1 MLFDD
6 RLMAVANFGTGK
18 LYPLS
23 YNDPKP
29 QLTEMQLPRLIEN
42 PDGMG
47 LAPDGAL
54 IVLENAIQSG
64 QGRILRIPSPKAAGM
79 HRIEILREGMES
91 PVNLTIPPQ
100 GCAFVSESR
109 IRHRLLPG
117 HETEVPTASA
127 SINCLCLSPPRNN
140 LSTTTAGGGLRCCQ
154 QANNNHAS
162 LQTRLA
168 LRFPFL
174 PVTADCPLG

>member
-91 PVNLTIPPQ
+91 PVNLTIPHKAAPLS
-100 GCAFVSESR
+100 ANR
-109 IRHRLLPG
+109 
-117 HETEVPTASA
+117 ASA
-127 SINCLCLSPPRNN
+127 TACCPAMKPKCRQLPP
-140 LSTTTAGGGLRCCQ
+140 LSTAFASHRRAITFPPPLRAAACVVASRRTTITLRCKP
-154 QANNNHAS
+154 
-162 LQTRLA
+162 A
-168 LRFPFL
+168 LRYASHFYL
-174 PVTADCPLG
+174 

>member
-1 MLFDD
+1 MAPNRNLALPSGEMSNDIVLGADGTVYVTETRGGGILRLRPGETAFSTLYRDPQLAAPSGLGAAGIVLFDD

-64 QGRILRIPSPKAAGM
+64 QGADPADPF
-79 HRIEILREGMES
+79 
-91 PVNLTIPPQ
+91 PQ
-100 GCAFVSESR
+100 GG
-109 IRHRLLPG
+109 RHAP
-117 HETEVPTASA
+117 
-127 SINCLCLSPPRNN
+127 
-140 LSTTTAGGGLRCCQ
+140 
-154 QANNNHAS
+154 
-162 LQTRLA
+162 
-168 LRFPFL
+168 
-174 PVTADCPLG
+174 D

>member
-117 HETEVPTASA
+117 HETEVPDSFRLYQLPLPLTAA
-127 SINCLCLSPPRNN
+127 
-140 LSTTTAGGGLRCCQ
+140 Q
-154 QANNNHAS
+154 
-162 LQTRLA
+162 
-168 LRFPFL
+168 
-174 PVTADCPLG
+174 